1 MKSRLKWLLF
11 RMWKKRKYKKFL
23 KEDNWDFDFSSIL
36 YFLELKLT
44 IMGTYFAKYGI
55 CVDKK
60 KQAHECWE
68 ARREIKR
75 YFNAFDITYEQCQK
89 EFIAKY
95 GCKYEFTMYS
105 EPIEGSPLHS
115 LEFRVISPVEDKE
128 EAEKF
133 WHSLKQH
140 EREYE
145 MQQKAKNKAFELIA
159 KNIEG
164 WWD

>member
-1 MKSRLKWLLF
+1 MRSRLKWTLF
-11 RMWKKRKYKKFL
+11 RLWKKRQYRKFL
-23 KEDNWDFDFSSIL
+23 KERNWDFDFSSIFD
-36 YFLELKLT
+36 FLELKLT
-44 IMGTYFAKYGI
+44 VMGLEFAIFGR
-55 CVDKK
+55 CVDNR

-75 YFNAFDITYEQCQK
+75 YYNAFDIVEAECQK
-89 EFIAKY
+89 EFFEKY
-95 GCKYEFTMYS
+95 GCRYDFQILSNYIKETGLYSLDYEC
-105 EPIEGSPLHS
+105 
-115 LEFRVISPVEDKE
+115 ISPVEDKK
-128 EAEKF
+128 EAEEF
-133 WHSLKQH
+133 WYSLKQH